1 MKIKFS
7 VLGEPQG
14 KGRPR
19 FNRLPNGFV
28 STNTP
33 EQTVLYENLIVTEYR
48 RQCGKAR
55 FGDKDCIYMR
65 IIAYYA
71 IPASTSQKKRREM
84 ESGLIRPTKKPD
96 VDNLTKVVC
105 DALNKIAYRDDA
117 QVVDAQ
123 VSKYYSDQPRIEVI
137 MQNAI

>member
-1 MKIKFS
+1 
-7 VLGEPQG
+7 
-14 KGRPR
+14 
-19 FNRLPNGFV
+19 
-28 STNTP
+28 
-33 EQTVLYENLIVTEYR
+33 
-48 RQCGKAR
+48 
-55 FGDKDCIYMR
+55 MR

-84 ESGLIRPTKKPD
+84 ESGLLRPIKKPD
-96 VDNLTKVVC
+96 VDNLAKVVC

-137 MQNAI
+137 MQNAN